1 MTLTAN
7 QAKPEQKIA
16 TVRQSLFNFF
26 LWSLVPIFLVSLA
39 FFFIFPLFNAGAWGI
54 FIFCLALGFGLL
66 WLARNFYVWLK
77 QSLII
82 TSVRLIDYDQQGIFQ
97 KIVSEINLQNVN
109 DIFFQTKGLIQTITQ
124 TGNLYLK
131 AENNRTKIEIK
142 NIAQPQKIQ
151 RLILQ
156 LKSELA
162 PENPNYT
169 EFSSE
174 NLINLVKKIKT
185 DIGAE
190 KFSQILAQL
199 NQDQIEKK

>member
-7 QAKPEQKIA
+7 QAKPEQKISV
-16 TVRQSLFNFF
+16 VRRSLFNFF
-26 LWSLVPIFLVSLA
+26 LWSLIPIFLVGLA

-66 WLARNFYVWLK
+66 WLVRNFYVWLK
-77 QSLII
+77 QSLTI

-97 KIVSEINLQNVN
+97 KIVSEINLRDVN
-109 DIFFQTKGLIQTITQ
+109 DIFFQTKGLIQTVTR

-162 PENPNYT
+162 QENPNYA
-169 EFSSE
+169 EFSGE
-174 NLINLVKKIKT
+174 KLINLVKKIKT
-185 DIGAE
+185 DVGAE

-199 NQDQIEKK
+199 GQNQIEKK

>member
-1 MTLTAN
+1 MTPLAN

-26 LWSLVPIFLVSLA
+26 LWSLIPIFLVGLA

-66 WLARNFYVWLK
+66 WLVRNFYVWLK
-77 QSLII
+77 QSLTI

-97 KIVSEINLQNVN
+97 KIVSEINLRDVN
-109 DIFFQTKGLIQTITQ
+109 DIFFQTKGLIQTVTR

-162 PENPNYT
+162 QENPNYA
-169 EFSSE
+169 EFSGE
-174 NLINLVKKIKT
+174 KLINLVKKIKT

-199 NQDQIEKK
+199 GQNQIEKK